1 MIRRSEI
8 HRFAAKL
15 EAEAAEF
22 ERISH
27 HPGITGTSQA
37 LDRASAN
44 ILRDVAKQ
52 LRMSSRLSRCR
63 LLAHA
68 WGIGDGR
75 R

>member
-44 ILRDVAKQ
+44 ILRDVAKR
-52 LRMSSRLSRCR
+52 LRDEF
-63 LLAHA
+63 APVA
-68 WGIGDGR
+68 VPTIGACMGDR
-75 R
+75 